1 MNVPRLLIGL
11 LLIVLSALVLL
22 SLVTY
27 DSDDLSTVRAEG
39 LLTPRVHNAG
49 GTMGVYI
56 SHYLRAWA
64 GSISQYA
71 LPLLLLLW
79 GINRLIGRGAPHM
92 LAWSSYLVAVAVG
105 IALLRS
111 LPYCPLRAGV
121 VGSAVARGGLLGT
134 FLADRLVRI
143 VGRAGAYLI
152 TGAVL
157 VGGLPWV
164 AGLDWLRRLG
174 RDWEAYAVRRKR
186 KRIPSKRPRRGGKRR
201 PASPPPVPPILAE
214 TSPARTRDQSDAS
227 AAGPGDYRLPE
238 LNLLDDPPPEAAG
251 PSDKE
256 LRLSSQVLE
265 EKLHEYGVEGRVV
278 AAHPG
283 PVITRYEVAPA
294 PGVKVSRFLSLC
306 DDLALAMRARS
317 IRVVAPIP
325 GKGAVGIEVPNP
337 APQTVV
343 LKEIASSDVFRTGR
357 SPLLAALGKDISG
370 DPVVLDLAKAP
381 HLLVAGSTGS
391 GKSVCLNAI
400 TTGLLF
406 RCAPT
411 QVRFV
416 MIDPKMLE
424 LTHYRGI
431 PHLMGNVITS
441 PRGAV
446 RALGWA
452 VGEMERRYKLL
463 ASATSRDIGSYNRKV
478 TSGPLMGEGA
488 EALAYI
494 VIIIDELADL
504 MMTLP
509 GEMEEAIGRLAQMAR
524 AVGIHLVVATQRP
537 SVDVITGV
545 IKANFPCRVSF
556 QVASKTDSRTI
567 LDANGAE
574 RLLGKGDMLYSPA
587 GSSELV
593 RVHGCYV
600 STREVGR
607 VVRFWRDQGG
617 DHEDLA
623 VPEVQAEED
632 TSGERIEDE
641 LYPEAVRLVIRH
653 DQGSA
658 SLLQRRLKIGY
669 ACAGRLIDIM
679 ERNGVVGPSEGSK
692 PRDVL
697 VDQSYLDTLEAGRG

>member
-1 MNVPRLLIGL
+1 MKAPLVLAGL
-11 LLIVLSALVLL
+11 LLIVLAALVTL
-22 SLVTY
+22 SLVTHY
-27 DSDDLSTVRAEG
+27 PADLQVVRTEG
-39 LLTPRVHNAG
+39 LLTPRVENAG
-49 GTMGVYI
+49 GTLGVYV
-56 SHYLRAWA
+56 SYYLRSWT
-64 GSISQYA
+64 GLISQYA
-71 LPLLLLLW
+71 VPLVLLLW
-79 GINRLIGRGAPHM
+79 GINRVLGRSAGRM
-92 LAWSSYLVAVAVG
+92 MAWSCYLVAVAAG

-121 VGSAVARGGLLGT
+121 VSSAVTRGGLLGT
-134 FLADRLVRI
+134 FLADRLVRV
-143 VGRAGAYLI
+143 VGRVGAYSL

-157 VGGLPWV
+157 AGGLAWLG
-164 AGLDWLRRLG
+164 GLDCLRRIAHG
-174 RDWEAYAVRRKR
+174 WEAFSVRRQR
-186 KRIPSKRPRRGGKRR
+186 RRSPTKRPSPGGRRK
-201 PASPPPVPPILAE
+201 PASPPTRPPLPQVA
-214 TSPARTRDQSDAS
+214 PTRLEEHAYSQE
-227 AAGPGDYRLPE
+227 GVGVGDYNLPP
-238 LNLLDDPPPEAAG
+238 LDLLEDPPREVLP
-251 PSDKE
+251 PSEKD
-256 LRLSSQVLE
+256 LRISSRVLE
-265 EKLHEYGVEGRVV
+265 DKLREYGVEGTVV

-283 PVITRYEVAPA
+283 PVITRYEVEPA

-325 GKGAVGIEVPNP
+325 GKGAVGIEMPN
-337 APQTVV
+337 ACPQTVV
-343 LKEIASSDVFRTGR
+343 LKEIVSSDAFRGGR
-357 SPLLAALGKDISG
+357 SPLLAVLGKDISG
-370 DPVVLDLAKAP
+370 EPVVMDLAKAP

-400 TTGLLF
+400 TTGLLY
-406 RCAPT
+406 RCTPVR
-411 QVRFV
+411 VRFV

-446 RALGWA
+446 RALAWA

-463 ASATSRDIGSYNRKV
+463 ASATSRDIDSYNRKV
-478 TSGPLMGEGA
+478 TSGPLMDQGA
-488 EALAYI
+488 GPLPFI

-504 MMTLP
+504 MMNLP
-509 GEMEEAIGRLAQMAR
+509 SEMEEVIGRLAQMAR

-545 IKANFPCRVSF
+545 IKANFPSRISF

-574 RLLGKGDMLYSPA
+574 RLLGRGDMLYSPA

-593 RVHGCYV
+593 RVHGCFV

-617 DHEDLA
+617 
-623 VPEVQAEED
+623 AEED
-632 TSGERIEDE
+632 AEVPQAPAEELSDDQVEDE
-641 LYPEAVRLVIRH
+641 LYSDAVRLVIRH
-653 DQGSA
+653 NQGSA

-669 ACAGRLIDIM
+669 ARAGRLIDIM
-679 ERNGVVGPSEGSK
+679 ERNGVVGPPDGSK

-697 VDQSYLDTLEAGRG
+697 VDQSYLDTLDADKT